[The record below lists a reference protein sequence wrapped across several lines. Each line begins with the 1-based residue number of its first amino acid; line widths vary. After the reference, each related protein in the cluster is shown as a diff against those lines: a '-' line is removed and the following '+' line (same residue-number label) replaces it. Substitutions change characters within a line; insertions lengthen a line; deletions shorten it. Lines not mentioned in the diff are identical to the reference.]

1 MLLCQAGA
9 GIKCGFLQVS
19 WQILHRSSTKAGSVS
34 NRTRRIHQL
43 LVTET
48 RKAESPF
55 STLLGDQNTLPLIR
69 KGRFVTMS
77 AQPPAPGIAAAMPAL
92 CLPPPPYSPS
102 NPFPASSL
110 SYSPSIPTPL
120 PTSHPTLFIL
130 KVYATALTRDELTWS
145 ETLSPQ
151 RRTPAIPGHDVCG
164 TIVALPANYAI
175 SDTAEGPSPRFK
187 VGDEVFA
194 LVSFSRDGAAAG
206 YCLAAEEELALKP
219 RNLGREEAASI
230 PLSALTAWQ
239 AFFEHGGLADPTAPT
254 TSIPSDARRILIIGV
269 SGGVGVMALQIAKA
283 TTASTGVGYVAG
295 TCSGRNASFVKSLGA
310 DKVVDYTSHPHLAD
324 GFTVGKAPFDM
335 ILDTVGAATLEQCCS
350 PALIRNGGRVVSVA
364 MPLSDERKKALGL
377 EGRGVDCVFFV
388 VRPDGKQLAK
398 IGKLVEAGGLKG
410 VVQEV
415 FKLEKGMEAMELVE
429 SSRVRGKVVLKVE

>member
-1 MLLCQAGA
+1 
-9 GIKCGFLQVS
+9 
-19 WQILHRSSTKAGSVS
+19 
-34 NRTRRIHQL
+34 
-43 LVTET
+43 
-48 RKAESPF
+48 
-55 STLLGDQNTLPLIR
+55 
-69 KGRFVTMS
+69 MS
-77 AQPPAPGIAAAMPAL
+77 AHTPAPGIAASMPAL

-110 SYSPSIPTPL
+110 SYHPSIPTPV
-120 PTSHPTLFIL
+120 PNSHPTLFIL

-164 TIVALPANYAI
+164 TIVALPANYAAPG
-175 SDTAEGPSPRFK
+175 TAERTSPGFK

-194 LVSFSRDGAAAG
+194 LISFSRDGAAAG

-219 RNLGREEAASI
+219 RDLGREEAASI

-239 AFFEHGGLADPTAPT
+239 AFFEHGGLADPTTPT
-254 TSIPSDARRILIIGV
+254 TSIPSEARRILITGA
-269 SGGVGVMALQIAKA
+269 SGGVGVIALQIARA
-283 TTASTGVGYVAG
+283 TMASTGVGYVAG

-310 DKVVDYTSHPHLAD
+310 NKVVDYNSHPHLAD
-324 GFTVGKAPFDM
+324 GFTIDEAPFDM

-364 MPLSDERKKALGL
+364 MPLSDERKRALGL
-377 EGRGVDCVFFV
+377 EEKRVGSVFLV
-388 VRPDGKQLAK
+388 VRPAGKQLAK

-429 SSRVRGKVVLKVE
+429 SSRVRGKVVLMVE